1 MGYVWIYAQVVRA
14 ESVLV
19 FVGGVWFIM
28 FHVELF
34 GFLSRAHR
42 ARARLAIMF
51 PTALPHFAC
60 FSDRA
65 EGQVDH
71 RRKKYFLNKKD

>member
-1 MGYVWIYAQVVRA
+1 MDIRTGCACRKR
-14 ESVLV
+14 
-19 FVGGVWFIM
+19 FGFCRGGVVYNVPRGTFW
-28 FHVELF
+28 LF
-34 GFLSRAHR
+34 SR